1 MLSCNVLTTVAFR
14 DYHHFMNAI
23 STARIVIAL
32 IVTTVIALGVQL
44 AGPNYPAFVTA
55 ILAGVATL
63 LVLTVGR
70 TDASPMAT
78 VQLSPETVIEAE
90 TRLIEAIGEPVLVSA
105 DGRVRIANAAARTL
119 LGTHIVEEDL
129 RLAIRHPAAA
139 ERLAPGAPDG
149 SVELV
154 GLGGRDQR
162 VQMRVATI
170 APGQRVIHLIDR
182 TTNYAA
188 ERARVD
194 FVANASHE
202 LRTPL
207 AAILGFIETLDDE
220 KAGSDAEVRGRFLGV
235 MFKEARRMQR
245 LIDDLIS
252 LSRIEAEKYQIPE
265 TPVMLG
271 DVVEEVAGELR
282 DDAGDRRSDLILQLD
297 RDVPAVSADRSQI
310 SQVVHNLVSNAYKY
324 GRKGAPVTVC
334 LAHDGALIRLSVI
347 DQGDGILPEHLPRL
361 TERFYRVDAGRS
373 RSVGGTG
380 LGLAIVKHIVERHRG
395 RLEIVSKRGVGT
407 TVSILLPPAPEIAS
421 QNYHKTVTISDRT
434 AARGAS

>member
-1 MLSCNVLTTVAFR
+1 MNFVSTVR
-14 DYHHFMNAI
+14 V
-23 STARIVIAL
+23 VIAL
-32 IVTTVIALGVQL
+32 IVTTAIALGVQL
-44 AGPNYPAFVTA
+44 AGTNLSAFVTA
-55 ILAGVATL
+55 ILAGVGTML
-63 LVLTVGR
+63 ILTVGR
-70 TDASPMAT
+70 RDTSPMITSRLA
-78 VQLSPETVIEAE
+78 PETIAEAE
-90 TRLIEAIGEPVLVSA
+90 ARLVDAIGEPVLVA
-105 DGRVRIANAAARTL
+105 TDGRVRIANPAARTL

-162 VQMRVATI
+162 VQMRVATT
-170 APGQRVIHLIDR
+170 APGDRVIHLIDR

-220 KAGSDAEVRGRFLGV
+220 KAGSDAEVRKRFLGV

-265 TPVMLG
+265 TAVALG
-271 DVVEEVAGELR
+271 AVVQEVAGELR
-282 DDAGDRRSDLILQLD
+282 DEAGGQRSDLILLLD
-297 RDVPAVSADRSQI
+297 NDMPPVSADRAQI

-324 GRKGAPVTVC
+324 GSKGAPVTVA
-334 LAHDGALIRLSVI
+334 LARDGALVRLSVT
-347 DQGDGILPEHLPRL
+347 DQGDGISPEHLPRL
-361 TERFYRVDAGRS
+361 TERFYRIDSGRS
-373 RSVGGTG
+373 RSIGGTG

-395 RLEIVSKRGVGT
+395 RLEIVSKQGVGT
-407 TVSILLPPAPEIAS
+407 TVSILLPPAPRS
-421 QNYHKTVTISDRT
+421 VS
-434 AARGAS
+434 

>member
-1 MLSCNVLTTVAFR
+1 MNSFNTSFGTT
-14 DYHHFMNAI
+14 
-23 STARIVIAL
+23 RIVIAL
-32 IVTTVIALGVQL
+32 IVTAAIALGVQL
-44 AGPNYPAFVTA
+44 AGPNLSAFVTA
-55 ILAGVATL
+55 VLAGIGTL
-63 LVLTVGR
+63 MILTVGR
-70 TDASPMAT
+70 ADVTPINTSRLA
-78 VQLSPETVIEAE
+78 PEDIAEAE
-90 TRLIEAIGEPVLVSA
+90 ARLLEAIGEPVLVSI

-119 LGTHIVEEDL
+119 LGAHIIDEDL
-129 RLAIRHPAAA
+129 RLAVRHPAAA

-162 VQMRVATI
+162 VLMRVATI

-252 LSRIEAEKYQIPE
+252 LSRIEAEKYQVPE
-265 TPVMLG
+265 TPVALSG
-271 DVVEEVAGELR
+271 LIEEFVDELR
-282 DDAGDRRSDLILQLD
+282 DEAGVRRSDLILALD
-297 RDVPAVSADRSQI
+297 NDIPDVSADRAQI
-310 SQVVHNLVSNAYKY
+310 SQVMHNLVGNAYKY
-324 GRKGAPVTVC
+324 GRAGASVTIG
-334 LAHDGALIRLSVI
+334 LSREGSLIRLSVT
-347 DQGDGILPEHLPRL
+347 DQGEGIAPEHLPRL
-361 TERFYRVDAGRS
+361 TERFYRVDSGRS
-373 RSVGGTG
+373 RSLGGTG

-395 RLEIVSKRGVGT
+395 RLEIASKIGIGT
-407 TVSILLPPAPEIAS
+407 TVSMLLPPAAS
-421 QNYHKTVTISDRT
+421 PTVTKTS
-434 AARGAS
+434 

>member
-1 MLSCNVLTTVAFR
+1 MFLTTVAFR
-14 DYHHFMNAI
+14 DYQDFMNAI
-23 STARIVIAL
+23 SRARIVIAL
-32 IVTTVIALGVQL
+32 IVMTAIALGVQL

-55 ILAGVATL
+55 ILAGVGTL
-63 LVLTVGR
+63 MILAVGR
-70 TDASPMAT
+70 PDSAPIAP
-78 VQLSPETVIEAE
+78 VLIAPETVVEAE
-90 TRLIEAIGEPVLVSA
+90 SRLIEAVGEPVLVSA
-105 DGRVRIANAAARTL
+105 EGRVRLANAAARTL
-119 LGTHIVEEDL
+119 LGAHIIEEDL

-207 AAILGFIETLDDE
+207 ATILGFIETLDDD

-271 DVVEEVAGELR
+271 SVVEEVAGELR
-282 DDAGDRRSDLILQLD
+282 DDAGGRRADLILMLD
-297 RDVPAVSADRSQI
+297 LEVPPVSADRSQI

-324 GRKGAPVTVC
+324 GRKGAAVTVS
-334 LAHDGALIRLSVI
+334 LTHDGALVRLSVT

-407 TVSILLPPAPEIAS
+407 TVSVLLPPAPEAAS
-421 QNYHKTVTISDRT
+421 QIHHKNVTISDRT
-434 AARGAS
+434 TVKGAL

>member
-1 MLSCNVLTTVAFR
+1 
-14 DYHHFMNAI
+14 MNAI
-23 STARIVIAL
+23 SRARIVIAL
-32 IVTTVIALGVQL
+32 IVMTAIALGVQL

-55 ILAGVATL
+55 ILAGVGTL
-63 LVLTVGR
+63 MILAVGR
-70 TDASPMAT
+70 PDSAPIAP
-78 VQLSPETVIEAE
+78 VLIAPETVVEAE
-90 TRLIEAIGEPVLVSA
+90 SRLIEAVGEPVLVSA
-105 DGRVRIANAAARTL
+105 DGRVRLANAAARTL
-119 LGTHIVEEDL
+119 LGAHIIEEDL

-207 AAILGFIETLDDE
+207 ATILGFIETLDDD

-271 DVVEEVAGELR
+271 SVVEEVAGELR
-282 DDAGDRRSDLILQLD
+282 DDAGGRRADLILMLD
-297 RDVPAVSADRSQI
+297 LEVPPVSADRSQI

-324 GRKGAPVTVC
+324 GRKGAAVTVS
-334 LAHDGALIRLSVI
+334 LTHDGALVRLSVT

-407 TVSILLPPAPEIAS
+407 TVSVLLPPAPEAAS
-421 QNYHKTVTISDRT
+421 QIHHKNVTISDRT
-434 AARGAS
+434 TVKGAL